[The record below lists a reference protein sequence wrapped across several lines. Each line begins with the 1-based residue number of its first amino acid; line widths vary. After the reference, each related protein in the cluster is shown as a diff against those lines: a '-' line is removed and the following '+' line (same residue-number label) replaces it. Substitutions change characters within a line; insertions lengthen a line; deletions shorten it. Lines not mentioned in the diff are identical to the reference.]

1 MKVHENLTFTK
12 KNGTK
17 VKGYYIDENL
27 AANLDLL
34 KKAVTQNWDGFI
46 MVDGVEGSAKST
58 LAGTIGHY
66 LAPETYGADSLVFTQ
81 DQFFD
86 KVDNAAPNSVIH
98 WDEFIFGGLS
108 TEALNRVQNS
118 LIKKITTIRKKQLFV
133 MLVMPWFFMMRPY
146 FAVGRSRCLIH
157 TYTPDGVTRGY
168 FNFYSYIKKQKLYL
182 YGKKEY
188 NYGAVRCDF
197 GGRFTNQFGYFW
209 DEKEYDKLKE
219 AAIQGITE
227 NNELTKQELKYRQR
241 LRQTIFNLRYMECEH
256 CQKKPTVSWIGQ
268 AVDMDRANIHTIIK
282 QIKIEHQRKEAM
294 KEIQMKNLQKEAKND

>member
-17 VKGYYIDENL
+17 VNGYYIDENL

-34 KKAVTQNWDGFI
+34 KKAVTQNWDGFL

-66 LAPETYGADSLVFTQ
+66 LAPETYGINSLVFTQ

-86 KVDNAAPNSVIH
+86 KVDNAPPNSVVH

-108 TEALNRVQNS
+108 TEALNKVQNS

-133 MLVMPWFFMMRPY
+133 ILVMPWFFMMRPY

-188 NYGAVRCDF
+188 TYNVRADF

-209 DEKEYDKLKE
+209 DEKEYDELKEKAIQGLTETMELNKHEQQHRQRLKE
-219 AAIQGITE
+219 A
-227 NNELTKQELKYRQR
+227 
-241 LRQTIFNLRYMECEH
+241 IFRIRSLPCEVAG
-256 CQKKPTVSWIGQ
+256 KPPTLSWIAQ
-268 AVDMDRANIHTIIK
+268 AFGLGKSSVMDTIQEIK
-282 QIKIEHQRKEAM
+282 AQH
-294 KEIQMKNLQKEAKND
+294 LQKEAGK